1 MTGSPGAGAGPAGVP
16 GPTGVPG
23 SAGLTAAGGRGTAIR
38 VLIADDEPLIRAGI
52 RMILTSDREIEVVA
66 EAANGREA
74 VDLARSHGVDVV
86 LLDIQ
91 MPVMDG
97 LTALGELRRATPTA
111 RVIVLTTFGERENVL
126 RALEYGGAGFLLKDT
141 APAELIRAVRAA
153 AAGDAYLSPGATRHV
168 VDQLASGRVA
178 ARGEEA
184 RARVAGLSGREREVL
199 ALLGEGLS
207 NADAG
212 RRLHMSEATVKTY
225 VSRILA
231 KLECE
236 NRVQAALLA
245 RDAGL

>member
-1 MTGSPGAGAGPAGVP
+1 M
-16 GPTGVPG
+16 
-23 SAGLTAAGGRGTAIR
+23 R
-38 VLIADDEPLIRAGI
+38 VVIADDEPLIRAGI
-52 RMILTSDREIEVVA
+52 RMILTSDPEIEVVA
-66 EAANGREA
+66 EATNGREA
-74 VDLARSHGVDVV
+74 VDLARAHAADVV

-91 MPVMDG
+91 MPVLDG
-97 LTALGELRRATPTA
+97 LSALPELRRAAPAT

-126 RALEYGGAGFLLKDT
+126 RALEHGGAGFLLKDT

-153 AAGDAYLSPGATRHV
+153 AAGDAYLSPAATRHV
-168 VDQLASGRVA
+168 VERLASGREA
-178 ARGEEA
+178 ARAEEA
-184 RARVAGLSGREREVL
+184 RARLTALSEREREVL

-225 VSRILA
+225 VSRILS
-231 KLECE
+231 KLGCE

>member
-1 MTGSPGAGAGPAGVP
+1 MTAEV
-16 GPTGVPG
+16 
-23 SAGLTAAGGRGTAIR
+23 IR
-38 VLIADDEPLIRAGI
+38 VVIADDEPLIRAGI
-52 RMILTSDREIEVVA
+52 RMILTSAPDIEVVA
-66 EAANGREA
+66 EASNGREA
-74 VDLARSHGVDVV
+74 VDLARAHGPDVV

-97 LTALGELRRATPTA
+97 LTALGELKRAVPTVRA
-111 RVIVLTTFGERENVL
+111 LILTTFGEKENVL
-126 RALEYGGAGFLLKDT
+126 RALRQGGAGFLLKDS
-141 APAELIRAVRAA
+141 APGELIGAVRAA

-168 VDQLASGRVA
+168 VDQLSSGRAA

-184 RARVAGLSGREREVL
+184 RRQVAELSERERGVL

-231 KLECE
+231 KLGCE

>member
-1 MTGSPGAGAGPAGVP
+1 M
-16 GPTGVPG
+16 
-23 SAGLTAAGGRGTAIR
+23 IK
-38 VLIADDEPLIRAGI
+38 VLVADDEPLIRAGI
-52 RMILTSDREIEVVA
+52 RMILTSADDIDVVA

-74 VDLARSHGVDVV
+74 TELARAQRVDVV

-97 LTALGELRRATPTA
+97 LTALAELRRAAPDA
-111 RVIVLTTFGERENVL
+111 RVLILTTFGDQQNVL
-126 RALEYGGAGFLLKDT
+126 RALAEGSAGFLLKDS
-141 APAELIRAVRAA
+141 APAELMGAVRAA

-168 VDQLASGRVA
+168 VDSLASGQNTRRA
-178 ARGEEA
+178 EQARRRLET
-184 RARVAGLSGREREVL
+184 LSGRELEVL

-212 RRLHMSEATVKTY
+212 QRIHMSEATVKTY

-231 KLECE
+231 KLNCE

-245 RDAGL
+245 RDADLGT

>member
-1 MTGSPGAGAGPAGVP
+1 MTAEV
-16 GPTGVPG
+16 
-23 SAGLTAAGGRGTAIR
+23 IR
-38 VLIADDEPLIRAGI
+38 VVIADDEPLIRAGI
-52 RMILTSDREIEVVA
+52 RMILTSAPDIEVVA

-74 VDLARSHGVDVV
+74 VELARSHAPEVV

-97 LTALGELRRATPTA
+97 LTALGELRRAAPEVRA
-111 RVIVLTTFGERENVL
+111 LILTTFGEKENVL
-126 RALEYGGAGFLLKDT
+126 RALGQGGAGFLLKDS
-141 APAELIRAVRAA
+141 APGELIGAVRAA

-168 VDQLASGRVA
+168 VDQLASGKAA

-184 RARVAGLSGREREVL
+184 RRRLAELSERERGVL

-231 KLECE
+231 KLGCE

>member
-1 MTGSPGAGAGPAGVP
+1 MTGP
-16 GPTGVPG
+16 GPG
-23 SAGLTAAGGRGTAIR
+23 SGGPTVR
-38 VLIADDEPLIRAGI
+38 VVIADDEPLIRAGI
-52 RMILTSDREIEVVA
+52 RMILTSDPSIEVVA

-74 VDLARSHGVDVV
+74 VELVRSHAPDVV

-91 MPVMDG
+91 MPLMDG
-97 LTALGELRRATPTA
+97 LTALAELRRSSPAA
-111 RVIVLTTFGERENVL
+111 VLILTTFGERENVL
-126 RALEYGGAGFLLKDT
+126 RALEHGGAGFLLKDS
-141 APAELIRAVRAA
+141 APGELIQAVRAA

-168 VDQLASGRVA
+168 VDQLVSGRAA

-184 RARVAGLSGREREVL
+184 RHSMSPAVARARVAALSERERGVL

-207 NADAG
+207 NAEAG
-212 RRLHMSEATVKTY
+212 KRLHMSEATVKTY

-231 KLECE
+231 KLECQ

>member
-1 MTGSPGAGAGPAGVP
+1 MTAKV
-16 GPTGVPG
+16 
-23 SAGLTAAGGRGTAIR
+23 IR
-38 VLIADDEPLIRAGI
+38 VVIADDEPLIRAGI
-52 RMILTSDREIEVVA
+52 RMILTSAPDIEVVA

-74 VDLARSHGVDVV
+74 VELARAHTPDVM

-97 LTALGELRRATPTA
+97 LAALGELGRAAPEVRA
-111 RVIVLTTFGERENVL
+111 LILTTFGEKENVL
-126 RALEYGGAGFLLKDT
+126 RALGSGGAGFLLKDS
-141 APAELIRAVRAA
+141 APGELIGAVRAA

-168 VDQLASGRVA
+168 VDQLATGQGA
-178 ARGEEA
+178 ARGE
-184 RARVAGLSGREREVL
+184 RARRRVAELSERERGVL

-225 VSRILA
+225 VSRILS
-231 KLECE
+231 KLGCE

>member
-1 MTGSPGAGAGPAGVP
+1 MV
-16 GPTGVPG
+16 
-23 SAGLTAAGGRGTAIR
+23 R
-38 VLIADDEPLIRAGI
+38 VVIADDEPLIRAGI
-52 RMILTSDREIEVVA
+52 RMILTSAPDIEVVA

-74 VDLARSHGVDVV
+74 VELARAHAPDVM

-97 LTALGELRRATPTA
+97 LTALGELGRAAPEVRA
-111 RVIVLTTFGERENVL
+111 LILTTFGEKENVL
-126 RALEYGGAGFLLKDT
+126 RALGQGGAGFLLKDS
-141 APAELIRAVRAA
+141 APGELIGAVRAA
-153 AAGDAYLSPGATRHV
+153 AAGDAYLSPAATRHV
-168 VDQLASGRVA
+168 VDQLASGQASGRGEAARRRVA
-178 ARGEEA
+178 E
-184 RARVAGLSGREREVL
+184 LSERERGVL

-231 KLECE
+231 KLGCE

>member
-1 MTGSPGAGAGPAGVP
+1 M
-16 GPTGVPG
+16 GPTGLPG
-23 SAGLTAAGGRGTAIR
+23 TPIR
-38 VLIADDEPLIRAGI
+38 VVIADDEPLIRAGI
-52 RMILTSDREIEVVA
+52 RMILTSDRGIEVVA

-74 VDLARSHGVDVV
+74 VDLARSHSADVV

-97 LTALGELRRATPTA
+97 LTAVGELRRAVPAA

-126 RALEYGGAGFLLKDT
+126 RTLESGGAGFLLKDT
-141 APAELIRAVRAA
+141 APAELIAAVRAA

-168 VDQLASGRVA
+168 VDQLATGRA
-178 ARGEEA
+178 AMRNEEA
-184 RARVAGLSGREREVL
+184 RARVAGLSAREGEVL

-212 RRLHMSEATVKTY
+212 KRLHMSEATVKTY

-231 KLECE
+231 KLECD

-245 RDAGL
+245 RDAGLGA

>member
-1 MTGSPGAGAGPAGVP
+1 MAPAGVP
-16 GPTGVPG
+16 GAP
-23 SAGLTAAGGRGTAIR
+23 IR
-38 VLIADDEPLIRAGI
+38 VVIADDEPLIRAGI
-52 RMILTSDREIEVVA
+52 RMILTSDPGIQVVA

-74 VDLARSHGVDVV
+74 VDMTRAHGADVV

-97 LTALGELRRATPTA
+97 LTAVGELRRAVPTA
-111 RVIVLTTFGERENVL
+111 RVIVLTTFGERDNVL
-126 RALEYGGAGFLLKDT
+126 RTLESGGAGFLLKDT
-141 APAELIRAVRAA
+141 APAELIGAVRAA

-168 VDQLASGRVA
+168 VDQLASGRAA
-178 ARGEEA
+178 ARSEEA
-184 RARVAGLSGREREVL
+184 RARVAGLSTREHEVL

-212 RRLHMSEATVKTY
+212 KRLHMSEATVKTY

-245 RDAGL
+245 RDAGLGG

>member
-1 MTGSPGAGAGPAGVP
+1 MAGQ
-16 GPTGVPG
+16 
-23 SAGLTAAGGRGTAIR
+23 RIR
-38 VLIADDEPLIRAGI
+38 VVIADDEPLIRAGI
-52 RMILTSDREIEVVA
+52 RMILTSDEEIEVVA
-66 EAANGREA
+66 EAADGRQAVEEA
-74 VDLARSHGVDVV
+74 RAHAADVV

-91 MPVMDG
+91 MPVLDG
-97 LTALGELRRATPTA
+97 LSALPELRRAAPST

-126 RALEYGGAGFLLKDT
+126 RALEHGGAGFLLKDT

-153 AAGDAYLSPGATRHV
+153 AAGDAYLSPAATRHV
-168 VDQLASGRVA
+168 VEQLASGREVARAEQARGRVA
-178 ARGEEA
+178 A
-184 RARVAGLSGREREVL
+184 LSEKEREVL

-231 KLECE
+231 KLGCE

>member
-1 MTGSPGAGAGPAGVP
+1 MTAEV
-16 GPTGVPG
+16 
-23 SAGLTAAGGRGTAIR
+23 IR
-38 VLIADDEPLIRAGI
+38 VVIADDEPLIRAGI
-52 RMILTSDREIEVVA
+52 RMILTSAPDIEVVA

-74 VDLARSHGVDVV
+74 VELARSHAPDVM

-97 LTALGELRRATPTA
+97 LTALGELRRAVPEVRA
-111 RVIVLTTFGERENVL
+111 LILTTFGEKENVL
-126 RALEYGGAGFLLKDT
+126 RALGEGGAGFLLKDS
-141 APAELIRAVRAA
+141 APGELIGAVRAA

-168 VDQLASGRVA
+168 VDQLASGKA
-178 ARGEEA
+178 AVRGEVA
-184 RARVAGLSGREREVL
+184 RRQVAELSERERGVL

-231 KLECE
+231 KLGCE

>member
-1 MTGSPGAGAGPAGVP
+1 MAGQP
-16 GPTGVPG
+16 
-23 SAGLTAAGGRGTAIR
+23 IR
-38 VLIADDEPLIRAGI
+38 VVIADDEPLIRAGI
-52 RMILTSDREIEVVA
+52 RMILISDPDIEVVA
-66 EAANGREA
+66 EAADGRAAVEA
-74 VDLARSHGVDVV
+74 ARAHAADVV

-91 MPVMDG
+91 MPVLDG
-97 LTALGELRRATPTA
+97 LSALPELRRAAPAA

-126 RALEYGGAGFLLKDT
+126 RALEHGGAGFLLKDT

-153 AAGDAYLSPGATRHV
+153 AAGDAYLSPAATRHV
-168 VDQLASGRVA
+168 VERLATGREAARSEQARVRVA
-178 ARGEEA
+178 A
-184 RARVAGLSGREREVL
+184 LSQKERDVL
-199 ALLGEGLS
+199 AVLGEGLS

-231 KLECE
+231 KLDCE

>member
-1 MTGSPGAGAGPAGVP
+1 MTGS
-16 GPTGVPG
+16 T
-23 SAGLTAAGGRGTAIR
+23 IR
-38 VLIADDEPLIRAGI
+38 VVIADDEPLIRAGI
-52 RMILTSDREIEVVA
+52 RMILTSDQEIEVVA
-66 EAANGREA
+66 EGADGREA
-74 VDLARSHGVDVV
+74 VELARSHRADVV

-97 LTALGELRRATPTA
+97 LTALPELRRAVPTA
-111 RVIVLTTFGERENVL
+111 RVIVLTTFGERDNVL
-126 RALEYGGAGFLLKDT
+126 RALEHGGAGFLLKDT
-141 APAELIRAVRAA
+141 APAELIRAVRAT
-153 AAGDAYLSPGATRHV
+153 AAGDAYLSPAATRHV
-168 VDQLASGRVA
+168 VEQLASGRA
-178 ARGEEA
+178 APRDEEA
-184 RARVAGLSGREREVL
+184 RARVAALSAREREVL

-231 KLECE
+231 KLDCE

>member
-1 MTGSPGAGAGPAGVP
+1 MTGAP
-16 GPTGVPG
+16 
-23 SAGLTAAGGRGTAIR
+23 IR
-38 VLIADDEPLIRAGI
+38 VVIADDEPLIRAGI
-52 RMILTSDREIEVVA
+52 RMILTSDREIQVVA
-66 EAANGREA
+66 EASNGREA
-74 VDLARSHGVDVV
+74 VELVRAHGADVV

-97 LTALGELRRATPTA
+97 LTAMAELRRAVPSA
-111 RVIVLTTFGERENVL
+111 RVVILTTFGERDNVL
-126 RALEYGGAGFLLKDT
+126 RALEAGGAGFLLKDT
-141 APAELIRAVRAA
+141 APAELIAAVRAA

-168 VDQLASGRVA
+168 VDQLATGHAASRNERARERVA
-178 ARGEEA
+178 Q
-184 RARVAGLSGREREVL
+184 LSARERDVL
-199 ALLGEGLS
+199 SLLGEGLS

-245 RDAGL
+245 RDAGLGVG

>member
-1 MTGSPGAGAGPAGVP
+1 MGV
-16 GPTGVPG
+16 TGVTGPQ
-23 SAGLTAAGGRGTAIR
+23 IR
-38 VLIADDEPLIRAGI
+38 VVIADDEPLIRAGI
-52 RMILTSDREIEVVA
+52 RMILTSDREIDVVA

-74 VDLARSHGVDVV
+74 VELARSHAVDVV

-91 MPVMDG
+91 MPEMDG
-97 LTALGELRRATPTA
+97 LSALAELRRTVPAT
-111 RVIVLTTFGERENVL
+111 RVIILTTFGERENVL
-126 RALEYGGAGFLLKDT
+126 RALEHGGAGFLLKDT

-168 VDQLASGRVA
+168 VDQLATGRAA
-178 ARGEEA
+178 ARAEEA
-184 RARVAGLSGREREVL
+184 RRRVGVLSERERDVL

-212 RRLHMSEATVKTY
+212 KRIHMSEATVKTY

-231 KLECE
+231 KLDCE

>member
-1 MTGSPGAGAGPAGVP
+1 M
-16 GPTGVPG
+16 
-23 SAGLTAAGGRGTAIR
+23 IR
-38 VLIADDEPLIRAGI
+38 VVIADDEPLIRAGI
-52 RMILTSDREIEVVA
+52 RMILTSASDIEVVA

-74 VDLARSHGVDVV
+74 VDLARAHAPDVV

-97 LTALGELRRATPTA
+97 LTALGELGRAVPEVRA
-111 RVIVLTTFGERENVL
+111 LILTTFGEKENVL
-126 RALEYGGAGFLLKDT
+126 RALGQGGAGFLLKDS
-141 APAELIRAVRAA
+141 APGELIGAVRAA
-153 AAGDAYLSPGATRHV
+153 AAGDAYLSPAATRHV
-168 VDQLASGRVA
+168 VDQLASGKAVV
-178 ARGEEA
+178 RGEEA
-184 RARVAGLSGREREVL
+184 RRQVAELSERERGVL

-231 KLECE
+231 KLGCE

>member
-1 MTGSPGAGAGPAGVP
+1 M
-16 GPTGVPG
+16 
-23 SAGLTAAGGRGTAIR
+23 
-38 VLIADDEPLIRAGI
+38 IADDEPLIRAGI
-52 RMILTSDREIEVVA
+52 RLILTSDPAIEVVA

-74 VDLARSHGVDVV
+74 VELARAFSPDVV

-97 LTALGELRRATPTA
+97 LTALGELRRAVPSA
-111 RVIVLTTFGERENVL
+111 RALILTTFGEKENVL
-126 RALEYGGAGFLLKDT
+126 RALEQGGAGFLLKDS
-141 APAELIRAVRAA
+141 APAELIGAVRAA
-153 AAGDAYLSPGATRHV
+153 AAGDAYLSPAATRHV
-168 VDQLASGRVA
+168 VDQLASGRA
-178 ARGEEA
+178 ASRGEQA
-184 RARVAGLSGREREVL
+184 RRRVAELSERERGVL

>member
-1 MTGSPGAGAGPAGVP
+1 MTAEV
-16 GPTGVPG
+16 V
-23 SAGLTAAGGRGTAIR
+23 R
-38 VLIADDEPLIRAGI
+38 VVIADDEPLIRAGI
-52 RMILTSDREIEVVA
+52 RMILTSAPDIQVVA

-74 VDLARSHGVDVV
+74 VELARAHGPDVV

-97 LTALGELRRATPTA
+97 LTALGELCRAVPEA
-111 RVIVLTTFGERENVL
+111 RVLILTTFGEKENVL
-126 RALEYGGAGFLLKDT
+126 RALGEGGAGFLLKDS
-141 APAELIRAVRAA
+141 APGELIGAVRAA
-153 AAGDAYLSPGATRHV
+153 AAGAAYLSPGAARHL
-168 VDQLASGRVA
+168 VDQFASGQTAGRGEARRRVA
-178 ARGEEA
+178 E
-184 RARVAGLSGREREVL
+184 LSERERGVL

-231 KLECE
+231 KLGCE

>member
-1 MTGSPGAGAGPAGVP
+1 M
-16 GPTGVPG
+16 
-23 SAGLTAAGGRGTAIR
+23 IR
-38 VLIADDEPLIRAGI
+38 VVIADDEPLIRAGI
-52 RMILTSDREIEVVA
+52 RMILTSAADIEVVA

-74 VDLARSHGVDVV
+74 VELARAHGPDVV

-97 LTALGELRRATPTA
+97 LTALAELGRAVPEVRA
-111 RVIVLTTFGERENVL
+111 LILTTFGERENVL
-126 RALEYGGAGFLLKDT
+126 RALSGGGAGFLLKDS
-141 APAELIRAVRAA
+141 APGELIGAVRAA
-153 AAGDAYLSPGATRHV
+153 AAGDAYLSPAATRHV
-168 VDQLASGRVA
+168 VDQLASGRTA
-178 ARGEEA
+178 ARDEEA
-184 RARVAGLSGREREVL
+184 RRLVAELSERERGVL

-231 KLECE
+231 KLKCE

>member
-1 MTGSPGAGAGPAGVP
+1 MPGAP
-16 GPTGVPG
+16 
-23 SAGLTAAGGRGTAIR
+23 IR
-38 VLIADDEPLIRAGI
+38 VVIADDEPLIRAGI
-52 RMILTSDREIEVVA
+52 RMILTSDPGIQVVA

-74 VDLARSHGVDVV
+74 VDMTRAHGADVV

-97 LTALGELRRATPTA
+97 LTAVGELRRAVPAA
-111 RVIVLTTFGERENVL
+111 RVIVLTTFGERDNVL
-126 RALEYGGAGFLLKDT
+126 RTLESGGAGFLLKDT
-141 APAELIRAVRAA
+141 APAELIGAVRAA

-168 VDQLASGRVA
+168 VDQLASGRAA
-178 ARGEEA
+178 ARSEEA
-184 RARVAGLSGREREVL
+184 RARVAGLSTREHEVL

-212 RRLHMSEATVKTY
+212 KRLHMSEATVKTY

-245 RDAGL
+245 RDAGLGG

>member
-1 MTGSPGAGAGPAGVP
+1 M
-16 GPTGVPG
+16 
-23 SAGLTAAGGRGTAIR
+23 IR
-38 VLIADDEPLIRAGI
+38 VLVTDDEPLIRAGI
-52 RMILTSDREIEVVA
+52 RMILSSAEDIDVVA

-74 VDLARSHGVDVV
+74 VELARSQRIDVA

-97 LTALGELRRATPTA
+97 LTALAELRRTA
-111 RVIVLTTFGERENVL
+111 PQVRVLILTTFGERHNVL
-126 RALEYGGAGFLLKDT
+126 RALSGGGAGFLLKDS

-153 AAGDAYLSPGATRHV
+153 AGGEAYLSPGATRHV
-168 VDQLASGRVA
+168 VDSLASGGGGTTRRA
-178 ARGEEA
+178 EDARRRLEKLTA
-184 RARVAGLSGREREVL
+184 RERDVL

-212 RRLHMSEATVKTY
+212 QRIHMSEATVKAY

-245 RDAGL
+245 RDAGLGV

>member
-1 MTGSPGAGAGPAGVP
+1 MTGSP
-16 GPTGVPG
+16 
-23 SAGLTAAGGRGTAIR
+23 IR
-38 VLIADDEPLIRAGI
+38 VVIADDEPLIRAGI
-52 RMILTSDREIEVVA
+52 RMILTSDPEIEVVA
-66 EAANGREA
+66 EGANGREA
-74 VDLARSHGVDVV
+74 VELARSHRADVV

-97 LTALGELRRATPTA
+97 LTALPELRRAVPTA
-111 RVIVLTTFGERENVL
+111 RVIVLTTFGERDNVL
-126 RALEYGGAGFLLKDT
+126 RALEHGGAGFLLKDT

-153 AAGDAYLSPGATRHV
+153 AAGDAYLSPAATRHV

-178 ARGEEA
+178 TRDEEA
-184 RARVAGLSGREREVL
+184 RARVAALAAREREVL

-231 KLECE
+231 KLDCE